1 MVSALDRNQGVIRSC
16 LTTGASKQI
25 EVNPPALFAL
35 SPQTPILPSHM
46 SKTLT
51 LVLAALLAAPTT
63 ISQQDDALTTVTRKR
78 GKIYKQQ
85 VDGLIG
91 ALRATARRGAAG
103 APAAGVLGGDVL
115 STAKILVAMGHCH
128 RRYHVSDGPV
138 VRPSLDYLLQNR
150 KADGGFGDP
159 ATTRWVV
166 DAMKILNPDGYA
178 EDIAACERLLAGK
191 QLDAL
196 TFERRVIGVL
206 QAVRTDRFPQH
217 MAAAESKRA
226 DAWIQAPGTLDRAQA
241 ADVLCALA
249 ACQRANRIM
258 DQAGDS
264 GADAPWSTSQEK
276 AFQWLFGQQKAGVF
290 SVTMPV
296 KDDKGETTMR
306 SFPDPAFTG
315 FGLMALQS
323 KPKSKRTGAEQDT
336 IDRGLTWLLTQQN
349 DDGTFGQQVTNYTT
363 CVVVGALT
371 RWADQRKA
379 PALQRAQKAIL
390 LFQNTESG
398 GYSPSDRD
406 YGSIGYGNSQ
416 RGDLSNLHFSL
427 DALRQ
432 TGLPEDHEALK
443 KAIVFLQR
451 TQNLK
456 STNDYSGRVPH
467 PSKEGETL
475 EVASGDDGGATY
487 YPGNSNA
494 GYAVK
499 PDGTAVARSYGSM
512 TYALLKSYTLA
523 GVQGDDPRVKAAV
536 KWIQDN
542 WTLAVNPGS
551 DPAMGEKVK
560 YAGLFYYYMVLAQAL
575 DASGIDTVQVPDPD
589 LVTSGLEPAKPV
601 NWRAAL
607 RDHLA
612 SIQQPDGTWINGK
625 NGRWMEN
632 LPLLCTCYAM
642 AALERCK

>member
-1 MVSALDRNQGVIRSC
+1 
-16 LTTGASKQI
+16 
-25 EVNPPALFAL
+25 
-35 SPQTPILPSHM
+35 M
-46 SKTLT
+46 SKIVT
-51 LVLAALLAAPTT
+51 LVLAALLAAPSMT
-63 ISQQDDALTTVTRKR
+63 SQQEVASSKVARKR
-78 GKIYKQQ
+78 GKIYKPQ

-91 ALRATARRGAAG
+91 ALRATARRGEAG
-103 APAAGVLGGDVL
+103 AAAPGVLGSDVL
-115 STAKILVAMGHCH
+115 TTAKILVAMGHCH

-138 VRPSLDYLLQNR
+138 VRPSLDYLMQNR
-150 KADGGFGDP
+150 RADGGFGAP

-166 DAMKILNPDGYA
+166 DALKILNPDGYA
-178 EDIAACERLLAGK
+178 EDIAACERMLAGK

-196 TFERRVIGVL
+196 TFDARVDGLL
-206 QAVRTDRFPQH
+206 QAVRADRFPQH
-217 MAAAESKRA
+217 MATEESKRA
-226 DAWIQAPGTLDRAQA
+226 DSWIQAPSSLDRAQA

-258 DQAGDS
+258 DQAGEQS
-264 GADAPWSTSQEK
+264 VDAPWSASQGR
-276 AFQWLFGQQKAGVF
+276 AFQWLFEQQKGGVF
-290 SVTMPV
+290 SVTMPI
-296 KDDKGETTMR
+296 KDDKGETQMR
-306 SFPDPAFTG
+306 SFPDPALTG

-323 KPKSKRTGAEQDT
+323 KPRSKRTAAEQGA
-336 IDRGLTWLLTQQN
+336 IDSGLNWLLTQQN
-349 DDGTFGQQVTNYTT
+349 ADGTFGQQVTNYTT
-363 CVVVGALT
+363 CVVVGALS
-371 RWADQRKA
+371 RWADPKKA
-379 PALQRAQKAIL
+379 PVLKRAQKAIL
-390 LFQNTESG
+390 MFQNTESG

-456 STNDYSGRVPH
+456 SSNDYAGRVPH

-475 EVASGDDGGATY
+475 EVTSGDDGGASY

-494 GYAVK
+494 GYMVQ
-499 PDGTAVARSYGSM
+499 PDGTAVPRSYGSM

-523 GVQGDDPRVKAAV
+523 GVKGDDPRVKAAV
-536 KWIQDN
+536 RWIQDN

-575 DASGIDTVQVPDPD
+575 DASGIDTVQAPDPD
-589 LVTSGLEPAKPV
+589 LATSGLEPTKPV

>member
-1 MVSALDRNQGVIRSC
+1 MISLLVLVGLLLAPSSAAQQLDP
-16 LTTGASKQI
+16 
-25 EVNPPALFAL
+25 PPA
-35 SPQTPILPSHM
+35 
-46 SKTLT
+46 
-51 LVLAALLAAPTT
+51 
-63 ISQQDDALTTVTRKR
+63 VTRKR
-78 GKIYKQQ
+78 GTIYKSQ

-91 ALRATARRGAAG
+91 ALRATARRGEAGAAG
-103 APAAGVLGGDVL
+103 DGVLGSDLL

-138 VRPSLDYLLQNR
+138 VRPSLDYLLKNR
-150 KADGGFGDP
+150 RSDGGFGD
-159 ATTRWVV
+159 ATATRWVV
-166 DAMKILNPDGYA
+166 DAMMVLDPDGLA
-178 EDIAACERLLAGK
+178 EDIRACERLLEGSAAAPAAFEARVDAVLAG
-191 QLDAL
+191 
-196 TFERRVIGVL
+196 
-206 QAVRTDRFPQH
+206 VRADRFPEGL
-217 MAAAESKRA
+217 AAAEAALADGWIRAPEKLDRKAAA
-226 DAWIQAPGTLDRAQA
+226 DA
-241 ADVLCALA
+241 LCALV
-249 ACQRANRIM
+249 ACQRANRLM
-258 DQAGDS
+258 DQGRQEP
-264 GADAPWSTSQEK
+264 GDAPWSASQER
-276 AFQWLFGQQKAGVF
+276 AFAWLFGQQQEGVF
-290 SVTMPV
+290 SVTMPM
-296 KDDKGETTMR
+296 KDDAGETVMR

-323 KPKSKRTGAEQDT
+323 KPASKRTAAEQDV
-336 IDRGLTWLLTQQN
+336 IDRGLRWLLSQQN
-349 DDGTFGQQVTNYTT
+349 EDGTFGQQVTNYTT
-363 CVVVGALT
+363 CVVVGALS
-371 RWADQRKA
+371 RWPDPSKA
-379 PALQRAQKAIL
+379 QALKRAQKAIL
-390 LFQNTESG
+390 MFQNTESG
-398 GYSPSDRD
+398 GYSPGDRD

-427 DALRQ
+427 EALRE

-456 STNDYSGRVPH
+456 SSNDFSGRVPH
-467 PSKEGETL
+467 PDREGETL
-475 EVASGDDGGATY
+475 QVVSGDDGGASY

-494 GYAVK
+494 GYTVN
-499 PDGTAVARSYGSM
+499 PDGTAIARSYGSM

-523 GVQGDDPRVKAAV
+523 GLKGGDPRVKAAV

-589 LVTSGLEPAKPV
+589 LVTSGLEPTKPV
-601 NWRAAL
+601 DWRQAL

-642 AALERCK
+642 AALERCR

>member
-1 MVSALDRNQGVIRSC
+1 MISSLVLVGLLLAPSSAAQQLDP
-16 LTTGASKQI
+16 
-25 EVNPPALFAL
+25 PPA
-35 SPQTPILPSHM
+35 
-46 SKTLT
+46 
-51 LVLAALLAAPTT
+51 
-63 ISQQDDALTTVTRKR
+63 VTRKR
-78 GKIYKQQ
+78 GTIYKSQ

-91 ALRATARRGAAG
+91 ALRATARRGEAGAAG
-103 APAAGVLGGDVL
+103 DGVLGSDLL

-150 KADGGFGDP
+150 RSDGGFGD
-159 ATTRWVV
+159 ATATRWVV
-166 DAMKILNPDGYA
+166 DAMMVLDPDGLA
-178 EDIAACERLLAGK
+178 EDIRACERLLEGSAAAPAAFEARVDAVLAG
-191 QLDAL
+191 
-196 TFERRVIGVL
+196 
-206 QAVRTDRFPQH
+206 VRADRFPEGL
-217 MAAAESKRA
+217 AAAEAALADGWIRA
-226 DAWIQAPGTLDRAQA
+226 PETLDRKAA
-241 ADVLCALA
+241 ADALCALV
-249 ACQRANRIM
+249 ACQRANRLM
-258 DQAGDS
+258 DQGRQEP
-264 GADAPWSTSQEK
+264 GDAPWSASQER
-276 AFQWLFGQQKAGVF
+276 AFAWLFGQQQEGVF
-290 SVTMPV
+290 SVTMPM
-296 KDDKGETTMR
+296 KDDAGETVMR

-323 KPKSKRTGAEQDT
+323 KPASKRTAAEQDV
-336 IDRGLTWLLTQQN
+336 IDRGLRWLLSQQN
-349 DDGTFGQQVTNYTT
+349 EDGTFGQQVTNYTT
-363 CVVVGALT
+363 CVVVGALS
-371 RWADQRKA
+371 RWPDPSKA
-379 PALQRAQKAIL
+379 QALKRAQKAIL
-390 LFQNTESG
+390 MFQNTESG
-398 GYSPSDRD
+398 GYSPGDRD

-427 DALRQ
+427 EALRE

-456 STNDYSGRVPH
+456 SSNDFSGRVPH
-467 PSKEGETL
+467 PDREGETL
-475 EVASGDDGGATY
+475 QVVSGDDGGASY

-494 GYAVK
+494 GYTVN
-499 PDGTAVARSYGSM
+499 PDGTAIARSYGSM

-523 GVQGDDPRVKAAV
+523 GLKGDDPRVKAAV

-575 DASGIDTVQVPDPD
+575 DAAGVETV
-589 LVTSGLEPAKPV
+589 LVTEATTTGAAARQV
-601 NWRAAL
+601 DWRQAL

-642 AALERCK
+642 AALERCR

>member
-1 MVSALDRNQGVIRSC
+1 MISSLVLVGLLLAPSSAAQQLDP
-16 LTTGASKQI
+16 
-25 EVNPPALFAL
+25 PPA
-35 SPQTPILPSHM
+35 
-46 SKTLT
+46 
-51 LVLAALLAAPTT
+51 
-63 ISQQDDALTTVTRKR
+63 VTRKR
-78 GKIYKQQ
+78 GTIYKSQ

-91 ALRATARRGAAG
+91 ALRATARRGEAGAAG
-103 APAAGVLGGDVL
+103 DGVLGSDLL

-150 KADGGFGDP
+150 RSDGGFGD
-159 ATTRWVV
+159 ATATRWVV
-166 DAMKILNPDGYA
+166 DAMMVLDPDGLA
-178 EDIAACERLLAGK
+178 EDIRACERLLEGSAAASAAFEARVDAVLAG
-191 QLDAL
+191 
-196 TFERRVIGVL
+196 
-206 QAVRTDRFPQH
+206 VRADRFPEGL
-217 MAAAESKRA
+217 AAAEAALADGWIRA
-226 DAWIQAPGTLDRAQA
+226 PETLDRKAA
-241 ADVLCALA
+241 ADALCALV
-249 ACQRANRIM
+249 ACQRANRLM
-258 DQAGDS
+258 DQGRQEP
-264 GADAPWSTSQEK
+264 GDAPWSASQER
-276 AFQWLFGQQKAGVF
+276 AFAWLFGQQQEGVF
-290 SVTMPV
+290 SVTMPM
-296 KDDKGETTMR
+296 KDDAGETVMR

-323 KPKSKRTGAEQDT
+323 KPASKRTAAEQDV
-336 IDRGLTWLLTQQN
+336 IDRGLRWLLSQQN
-349 DDGTFGQQVTNYTT
+349 EDGTFGQQVTNYTT
-363 CVVVGALT
+363 CVVVGALS
-371 RWADQRKA
+371 RWPDPSKA
-379 PALQRAQKAIL
+379 QALKRAQKAIL
-390 LFQNTESG
+390 MFQNTESG
-398 GYSPSDRD
+398 GYSPGDRD

-427 DALRQ
+427 EALRE

-456 STNDYSGRVPH
+456 SSNDFSGRVPH
-467 PSKEGETL
+467 TDREGETL
-475 EVASGDDGGATY
+475 QVVSGDDGGASY

-494 GYAVK
+494 GYTVN
-499 PDGTAVARSYGSM
+499 PDGTAIARSYGSM

-523 GVQGDDPRVKAAV
+523 GLKGDDPRVKAAV

-589 LVTSGLEPAKPV
+589 LVTSGLEPTKPV
-601 NWRAAL
+601 DWRAAL

-642 AALERCK
+642 AALERCR

>member
-1 MVSALDRNQGVIRSC
+1 
-16 LTTGASKQI
+16 
-25 EVNPPALFAL
+25 
-35 SPQTPILPSHM
+35 M
-46 SKTLT
+46 SKTSSLF
-51 LVLAALLAAPTT
+51 LSGLLLAP
-63 ISQQDDALTTVTRKR
+63 LTTAQHDGPSPQVARKH
-78 GKIYKQQ
+78 GTIYKQQ

-91 ALRATARRGAAG
+91 ALRASARRGEAG
-103 APAAGVLGGDVL
+103 APAPGVLGSDVL

-138 VRPSLDYLLQNR
+138 VRPSLDFLLQNR
-150 KADGGFGDP
+150 RSDGGFGD
-159 ATTRWVV
+159 ASTTRWVV
-166 DAMKILNPDGYA
+166 DAMAVIDPDSLA
-178 EDIAACERLLAGK
+178 EDIQACERMLAGK
-191 QLDAL
+191 QLDVVP
-196 TFERRVIGVL
+196 FDGRVDAVLAGVR
-206 QAVRTDRFPQH
+206 ADRFPQH
-217 MAAAESKRA
+217 MADDAARLA
-226 DAWIQAPGTLDRAQA
+226 DGWIQAPGTIDRAAA
-241 ADVLCALA
+241 ADALCALA
-249 ACQRANRIM
+249 ACQRANRAL
-258 DQAGDS
+258 DQQGRAP
-264 GADAPWSTSQEK
+264 ADAPWSASQER
-276 AFQWLFGQQKAGVF
+276 AFAWLFGQQSGGVF
-290 SVTMPV
+290 SVTMPM
-296 KDDKGETTMR
+296 KDDAGETVMR

-323 KPKSKRTGAEQDT
+323 KPAAKRTAAEQDV

-363 CVVVGALT
+363 CVVVGALS
-371 RWADQRKA
+371 RWPSPAKA
-379 PALQRAQKAIL
+379 PALKRAQKAIL
-390 LFQNTESG
+390 MFQNTESG
-398 GYSPSDRD
+398 GYSPGDRD

-427 DALRQ
+427 EALRE

-456 STNDYSGRVPH
+456 SSNDFSGRVPH
-467 PSKEGETL
+467 PEREGETL
-475 EVASGDDGGATY
+475 EVVSGDDGGASY

-494 GYAVK
+494 GYTVN
-499 PDGTAVARSYGSM
+499 PDGTAIARSYGSM

-523 GVQGDDPRVKAAV
+523 GVKGDDPRVKAAV

-560 YAGLFYYYMVLAQAL
+560 YAGLYYYYMVLGQAL
-575 DASGIDTVQVPDPD
+575 DAAGVETVD
-589 LVTSGLEPAKPV
+589 VTGEDGAVTKV
-601 NWRAAL
+601 DWRQAL

>member
-1 MVSALDRNQGVIRSC
+1 MISSLVLVGLLLAPSSAAQQL
-16 LTTGASKQI
+16 AP
-25 EVNPPALFAL
+25 PPA
-35 SPQTPILPSHM
+35 
-46 SKTLT
+46 
-51 LVLAALLAAPTT
+51 
-63 ISQQDDALTTVTRKR
+63 VTRKR
-78 GKIYKQQ
+78 GTIYKSQ

-91 ALRATARRGAAG
+91 ALRATARRGEAGAAG
-103 APAAGVLGGDVL
+103 DGVLGSDLL

-150 KADGGFGDP
+150 RSDGGFGD
-159 ATTRWVV
+159 ATATRWVV
-166 DAMKILNPDGYA
+166 DAMMVLDPDGLA
-178 EDIAACERLLAGK
+178 EDIRACERLLEGSAAAPAAFEARVDAVLAG
-191 QLDAL
+191 
-196 TFERRVIGVL
+196 
-206 QAVRTDRFPQH
+206 VRADRFPDGL
-217 MAAAESKRA
+217 AAAEAALADGWIRA
-226 DAWIQAPGTLDRAQA
+226 PETLDRKAA
-241 ADVLCALA
+241 ADALCALV
-249 ACQRANRIM
+249 ACQRANRLM
-258 DQAGDS
+258 DQGRQEP
-264 GADAPWSTSQEK
+264 GDAPWSASQER
-276 AFQWLFGQQKAGVF
+276 AFAWLFGQQQEGVF
-290 SVTMPV
+290 SVTMPM
-296 KDDKGETTMR
+296 KDDAGETVMR

-323 KPKSKRTGAEQDT
+323 KPASKRTAAEQDV
-336 IDRGLTWLLTQQN
+336 IDRGLRWLLSQQN
-349 DDGTFGQQVTNYTT
+349 EDGTFGQQVTNYTT
-363 CVVVGALT
+363 CVVVGALS
-371 RWADQRKA
+371 RWPDPSKA
-379 PALQRAQKAIL
+379 QALKRAQKAIL
-390 LFQNTESG
+390 MFQNTESG
-398 GYSPSDRD
+398 GYSPGDRD

-427 DALRQ
+427 EALRE

-456 STNDYSGRVPH
+456 SSNDFSGRVPH
-467 PSKEGETL
+467 PDREGETL
-475 EVASGDDGGATY
+475 QVVSGDDGGASY

-494 GYAVK
+494 GYTVN
-499 PDGTAVARSYGSM
+499 PDGTAIARSYGSM

-523 GVQGDDPRVKAAV
+523 GLKGDDPRVKAAV

-589 LVTSGLEPAKPV
+589 LVTSGLEPTKPV
-601 NWRAAL
+601 DWRQAL

-642 AALERCK
+642 AALERCR

>member
-1 MVSALDRNQGVIRSC
+1 MSMISSLVLVGLLLAPSSAAQQLDP
-16 LTTGASKQI
+16 
-25 EVNPPALFAL
+25 PPA
-35 SPQTPILPSHM
+35 
-46 SKTLT
+46 
-51 LVLAALLAAPTT
+51 
-63 ISQQDDALTTVTRKR
+63 VTRKR
-78 GKIYKQQ
+78 GTIYKSQ

-91 ALRATARRGAAG
+91 ALRATARRGEAGAAG
-103 APAAGVLGGDVL
+103 DGVLGSDLL

-150 KADGGFGDP
+150 RSDGGFGD
-159 ATTRWVV
+159 ATATRWVV
-166 DAMKILNPDGYA
+166 DAMMVLDPDGLA
-178 EDIAACERLLAGK
+178 EDIRACERLLEGSAAASAAFEARVDAVLAG
-191 QLDAL
+191 
-196 TFERRVIGVL
+196 
-206 QAVRTDRFPQH
+206 VRADRFPEGL
-217 MAAAESKRA
+217 AAAEAALADGWIRA
-226 DAWIQAPGTLDRAQA
+226 PETLDRKAA
-241 ADVLCALA
+241 ADALCALV
-249 ACQRANRIM
+249 ACQRANRLM
-258 DQAGDS
+258 DQGRQEP
-264 GADAPWSTSQEK
+264 GDAPWSASQER
-276 AFQWLFGQQKAGVF
+276 AFAWLFGQQQEGVF
-290 SVTMPV
+290 SVTMPM
-296 KDDKGETTMR
+296 KDDAGETVMR

-323 KPKSKRTGAEQDT
+323 KPASKRTAAEQDV
-336 IDRGLTWLLTQQN
+336 IDRGLRWLLSQQN
-349 DDGTFGQQVTNYTT
+349 EDGTFGQQVTNYTT
-363 CVVVGALT
+363 CVVVGALS
-371 RWADQRKA
+371 RWPDPSKA
-379 PALQRAQKAIL
+379 QALKRAQKAIL
-390 LFQNTESG
+390 MFQNTESG
-398 GYSPSDRD
+398 GYSPGDRD

-427 DALRQ
+427 EALRE

-456 STNDYSGRVPH
+456 SSNDFSGRVPH
-467 PSKEGETL
+467 PDREGETL
-475 EVASGDDGGATY
+475 QVVSGDDGGASY

-494 GYAVK
+494 GYTVN
-499 PDGTAVARSYGSM
+499 PDGTAIARSYGSM

-523 GVQGDDPRVKAAV
+523 GLKGDDPRVKAAV

-589 LVTSGLEPAKPV
+589 LVTSGLEPTKPV
-601 NWRAAL
+601 DWRQAL

-642 AALERCK
+642 AALERCR

>member
-1 MVSALDRNQGVIRSC
+1 MSKTPRSLLATLALWSC
-16 LTTGASKQI
+16 LTAQG
-25 EVNPPALFAL
+25 
-35 SPQTPILPSHM
+35 
-46 SKTLT
+46 LT
-51 LVLAALLAAPTT
+51 AQGSAAAPAQA
-63 ISQQDDALTTVTRKR
+63 SHDGAARSARPAPESRKQ
-78 GKIYKQQ
+78 GTIYKRQ
-85 VDGLIG
+85 VDGLID
-91 ALRATARRGAAG
+91 ALRATARRGEAG
-103 APAAGVLGGDVL
+103 AAAPGVLGSDVP

-150 KADGGFGDP
+150 KADGSFGD
-159 ATTRWVV
+159 AETTRWVV
-166 DAMKILNPDGYA
+166 DALAVMNPDGFA
-178 EDIAACERLLAGK
+178 EDIAACERWLEDRPVATSFGGAV
-191 QLDAL
+191 DAL
-196 TFERRVIGVL
+196 L
-206 QAVRTDRFPQH
+206 QSVRADRFPEH
-217 MAAAESKRA
+217 MGAAASARADGWIASPASLDRAAAAEA
-226 DAWIQAPGTLDRAQA
+226 
-241 ADVLCALA
+241 LCELA
-249 ACQRANRIM
+249 ACQRANRVM
-258 DQAGDS
+258 DQGGGAP
-264 GADAPWSTSQEK
+264 ADAPWTSS
-276 AFQWLFGQQKAGVF
+276 QQKAFAWLFSQQKGGVF
-290 SVTMPV
+290 SVTMPM
-296 KDDKGETTMR
+296 KGDDGETVMR

-323 KPKSKRTGAEQDT
+323 KPAALRTAAEQKV
-336 IDRGLTWLLTQQN
+336 IDDGLSWLLTQQN

-363 CVVVGALT
+363 CVVVGALS
-371 RWADQRKA
+371 RWQSPNKA
-379 PALQRAQKAIL
+379 PVLKRAQKAIL
-390 LFQNTESG
+390 MFQNTESG
-398 GYSPSDRD
+398 GYAPSDRD

-416 RGDLSNLHFSL
+416 RGDLSNLHFSIE
-427 DALRQ
+427 ALRQ

-456 STNDYSGRVPH
+456 STNDFSGRVPH
-467 PSKEGETL
+467 PTKEGETL

-494 GYAVK
+494 GYTVK

-523 GVQGDDPRVKAAV
+523 GVKGDDPRVKAAV

-575 DASGIDTVQVPDPD
+575 DAAGTDAVMVPDTE
-589 LVTSGLEPAKPV
+589 VKTSGMPPTKAV
-601 NWRAAL
+601 DWRKAL

-642 AALERCK
+642 AALEHCR

>member
-1 MVSALDRNQGVIRSC
+1 MISSLVLVGLLLAPSSAAQQLDP
-16 LTTGASKQI
+16 
-25 EVNPPALFAL
+25 PPA
-35 SPQTPILPSHM
+35 
-46 SKTLT
+46 
-51 LVLAALLAAPTT
+51 
-63 ISQQDDALTTVTRKR
+63 VTRKR
-78 GKIYKQQ
+78 GTIYKSQ

-91 ALRATARRGAAG
+91 ALRATARRGEAGAAG
-103 APAAGVLGGDVL
+103 DGVLGSDLL

-150 KADGGFGDP
+150 RSDGGFGD
-159 ATTRWVV
+159 ATATRWVV
-166 DAMKILNPDGYA
+166 DAMMVLDPDGLA
-178 EDIAACERLLAGK
+178 EDIRACERLLEGSAAAPAAFEARVDAVLAG
-191 QLDAL
+191 
-196 TFERRVIGVL
+196 
-206 QAVRTDRFPQH
+206 VRADRFPDGL
-217 MAAAESKRA
+217 AAAEAALADGWIRA
-226 DAWIQAPGTLDRAQA
+226 PETLDRKAA
-241 ADVLCALA
+241 ADALCALV
-249 ACQRANRIM
+249 ACQRANRLM
-258 DQAGDS
+258 DQGRQEP
-264 GADAPWSTSQEK
+264 GDAPWSASQER
-276 AFQWLFGQQKAGVF
+276 AFAWLFGQQQEGVF
-290 SVTMPV
+290 SVTMPM
-296 KDDKGETTMR
+296 KDDAGETVMR

-323 KPKSKRTGAEQDT
+323 KPASKRTAAEQDV
-336 IDRGLTWLLTQQN
+336 IDRGLRWLLSQQN
-349 DDGTFGQQVTNYTT
+349 EDGTFGQQVTNYTT
-363 CVVVGALT
+363 CVVVGALS
-371 RWADQRKA
+371 RWPDPSKA
-379 PALQRAQKAIL
+379 QALKRAQKAIL
-390 LFQNTESG
+390 MFQNTESG
-398 GYSPSDRD
+398 GYSPGDRD

-427 DALRQ
+427 EALRE

-456 STNDYSGRVPH
+456 SSNDFSGRVPH
-467 PSKEGETL
+467 PDREGETL
-475 EVASGDDGGATY
+475 QVVSGDDGGASY

-494 GYAVK
+494 GYTVN
-499 PDGTAVARSYGSM
+499 PDGTAIARSYGSM

-523 GVQGDDPRVKAAV
+523 GLKGDDPRVKAAV

-589 LVTSGLEPAKPV
+589 LVTSGLEPTKPV
-601 NWRAAL
+601 DWRQAL

-642 AALERCK
+642 AALERCR

>member
-1 MVSALDRNQGVIRSC
+1 MISSLVLVGLLLAPSSAAQQLDP
-16 LTTGASKQI
+16 
-25 EVNPPALFAL
+25 PPA
-35 SPQTPILPSHM
+35 
-46 SKTLT
+46 
-51 LVLAALLAAPTT
+51 
-63 ISQQDDALTTVTRKR
+63 VTRKR
-78 GKIYKQQ
+78 GTIYKSQ

-91 ALRATARRGAAG
+91 ALRATARRGEAGAAG
-103 APAAGVLGGDVL
+103 DGVLGSDLL

-150 KADGGFGDP
+150 RSDGGFGD
-159 ATTRWVV
+159 ATATRWVV
-166 DAMKILNPDGYA
+166 DAMMVLDPDGLA
-178 EDIAACERLLAGK
+178 EDIRACERLLEGSAAASAAFEARVDAVLAG
-191 QLDAL
+191 
-196 TFERRVIGVL
+196 
-206 QAVRTDRFPQH
+206 VRADRFPDGL
-217 MAAAESKRA
+217 AAAEAALADGWIRA
-226 DAWIQAPGTLDRAQA
+226 PETLDRKAA
-241 ADVLCALA
+241 ADALCALV
-249 ACQRANRIM
+249 ACQRANRLM
-258 DQAGDS
+258 DQGRQEP
-264 GADAPWSTSQEK
+264 GDAPWSASQER
-276 AFQWLFGQQKAGVF
+276 AFAWLFGQQQEGVF
-290 SVTMPV
+290 SVTMPM
-296 KDDKGETTMR
+296 KDDAGETVMR

-323 KPKSKRTGAEQDT
+323 KPASKRTAAEQDV
-336 IDRGLTWLLTQQN
+336 IDRGLRWLLSQQN
-349 DDGTFGQQVTNYTT
+349 EDGTFGQQVTNYTT
-363 CVVVGALT
+363 CVVVGALS
-371 RWADQRKA
+371 RWPDPSKA
-379 PALQRAQKAIL
+379 QALKRAQKAIL
-390 LFQNTESG
+390 MFQNTESG
-398 GYSPSDRD
+398 GYSPGDRD

-427 DALRQ
+427 EALRE

-456 STNDYSGRVPH
+456 SSNDFSGRVPH
-467 PSKEGETL
+467 PDREGETL
-475 EVASGDDGGATY
+475 QVVSGDDGGASY

-494 GYAVK
+494 GYTVN
-499 PDGTAVARSYGSM
+499 PDGTAIARSYGSM

-523 GVQGDDPRVKAAV
+523 GLKGDDPRVKAAV

-589 LVTSGLEPAKPV
+589 LVTSGLEPTKPV
-601 NWRAAL
+601 DWRQAL

-642 AALERCK
+642 AALERCR

>member
-1 MVSALDRNQGVIRSC
+1 MISSLVLVGLLLAPSSAAQQLDP
-16 LTTGASKQI
+16 
-25 EVNPPALFAL
+25 PPA
-35 SPQTPILPSHM
+35 
-46 SKTLT
+46 
-51 LVLAALLAAPTT
+51 
-63 ISQQDDALTTVTRKR
+63 VTRKR
-78 GKIYKQQ
+78 GTIYKSQ

-91 ALRATARRGAAG
+91 ALRATARRGEAGAAG
-103 APAAGVLGGDVL
+103 DGVLGSDLL

-150 KADGGFGDP
+150 RSDGGFGD
-159 ATTRWVV
+159 ATATRWVV
-166 DAMKILNPDGYA
+166 DAMMVLDPDGLA
-178 EDIAACERLLAGK
+178 EDIRACERLLEGSAAAPAAFEARVDAVLAG
-191 QLDAL
+191 
-196 TFERRVIGVL
+196 
-206 QAVRTDRFPQH
+206 VRADRFPDGL
-217 MAAAESKRA
+217 AAAEAALADGWIRA
-226 DAWIQAPGTLDRAQA
+226 PETLDRKAA
-241 ADVLCALA
+241 ADALCALV
-249 ACQRANRIM
+249 ACQRANRLM
-258 DQAGDS
+258 DQGRQEP
-264 GADAPWSTSQEK
+264 GDAPWSASQER
-276 AFQWLFGQQKAGVF
+276 AFAWLFGQQQEGVF
-290 SVTMPV
+290 SVTMPM
-296 KDDKGETTMR
+296 KDDAGETVMR

-323 KPKSKRTGAEQDT
+323 KPASKRTAAEQDV
-336 IDRGLTWLLTQQN
+336 IDRGLRWLLSQQN
-349 DDGTFGQQVTNYTT
+349 EDGTFGQQVTNYTT
-363 CVVVGALT
+363 CVVVGALS
-371 RWADQRKA
+371 RWPDPSKA
-379 PALQRAQKAIL
+379 QALKRAQKAIL
-390 LFQNTESG
+390 MFQNTESG
-398 GYSPSDRD
+398 GYSPGDRD

-427 DALRQ
+427 EALRE

-456 STNDYSGRVPH
+456 SSNDFSGRVPH
-467 PSKEGETL
+467 PDREGETL
-475 EVASGDDGGATY
+475 QVVSGDDGGASY

-494 GYAVK
+494 GYTVN
-499 PDGTAVARSYGSM
+499 PDGTAIARSYGSM

-523 GVQGDDPRVKAAV
+523 GLKGDDPRVKAAV

-589 LVTSGLEPAKPV
+589 LVTSGLEPTKPV
-601 NWRAAL
+601 DWRAAL

-642 AALERCK
+642 AALERCR

>member
-1 MVSALDRNQGVIRSC
+1 MISSLVLVGLLLAPSSAAQQLDP
-16 LTTGASKQI
+16 
-25 EVNPPALFAL
+25 PPA
-35 SPQTPILPSHM
+35 
-46 SKTLT
+46 
-51 LVLAALLAAPTT
+51 
-63 ISQQDDALTTVTRKR
+63 VTRKR
-78 GKIYKQQ
+78 GTIYKSQ

-91 ALRATARRGAAG
+91 ALRATARRGEAGAAG
-103 APAAGVLGGDVL
+103 DGVLGSDLL

-150 KADGGFGDP
+150 RSDGGFGD
-159 ATTRWVV
+159 ATATRWVV
-166 DAMKILNPDGYA
+166 DAMMVLDPDGLA
-178 EDIAACERLLAGK
+178 EDIRACERLLEGSAAAPAAFEARVDAVLAG
-191 QLDAL
+191 
-196 TFERRVIGVL
+196 
-206 QAVRTDRFPQH
+206 VRADRFPDGL
-217 MAAAESKRA
+217 AAAEAALADGWIRA
-226 DAWIQAPGTLDRAQA
+226 PETLDRKAA
-241 ADVLCALA
+241 ADALCALV
-249 ACQRANRIM
+249 ACQRANRLM
-258 DQAGDS
+258 DQGRQEP
-264 GADAPWSTSQEK
+264 GDAPWSASQER
-276 AFQWLFGQQKAGVF
+276 AFAWLFGQQQEGVF
-290 SVTMPV
+290 SVTMPM
-296 KDDKGETTMR
+296 KDDAGETVMR

-323 KPKSKRTGAEQDT
+323 KPASKRTAAEQDV
-336 IDRGLTWLLTQQN
+336 IDRGLRWLLSQQN
-349 DDGTFGQQVTNYTT
+349 EDGTFGQQVTNYTT
-363 CVVVGALT
+363 CVVVGALS
-371 RWADQRKA
+371 RWPDPSKA
-379 PALQRAQKAIL
+379 QALKRAQKAIL
-390 LFQNTESG
+390 MFQNTESG
-398 GYSPSDRD
+398 GYSPGDRD

-427 DALRQ
+427 EALRE

-456 STNDYSGRVPH
+456 SSNDFSGRVPH
-467 PSKEGETL
+467 PDREGETL
-475 EVASGDDGGATY
+475 QVVSGDDGGASY

-494 GYAVK
+494 GYTVN
-499 PDGTAVARSYGSM
+499 PDGTAIARSYGSM

-523 GVQGDDPRVKAAV
+523 GLKGDDPRVKAAV

-575 DASGIDTVQVPDPD
+575 DAAGVETV
-589 LVTSGLEPAKPV
+589 LVTEATTTGAAARQV
-601 NWRAAL
+601 DWRQAL

-642 AALERCK
+642 AALERCR